1 MIIGIE
7 GSYRLEMGWIFP
19 THKDFKLVTFD
30 EAKRLD
36 MNNVEAFIQTNV
48 LGKIKNNMKAQH
60 DFMDSTG
67 KPRIVV
73 EQATFRKNI
82 DFDKPETY
90 YYKVGLNHFT
100 YNEGIFRNVYSPG
113 DRWKK
118 IKKEQKIVI
127 KPWRK
132 DRYNDSKY
140 ILFLLQNPI
149 DTSLNPLLERGEKYD
164 LWINKIIKQIK
175 NLCDKKVKVR
185 LHPRFQ
191 DRFDLHKISLVADEI
206 SNNYDGWNK
215 TNGGVSLYKDLE
227 NAWACDTF
235 SSNAATEAVCE
246 GVPVV
251 NLDNSSFSWP
261 VSYHT
266 LDILN
271 NSVIECDFDRTQ
283 WLYDC
288 SYTQWTLEEIN
299 SGIVHRRLLD
309 GDNGLLDGDR
319 T

>member
-7 GSYRLEMGWIFP
+7 GSFRLEMGWHFP
-19 THKDFKLVTFD
+19 EHKDFMLCNFD
-30 EAKRLD
+30 AAKRLD
-36 MNNVEAFIQTNV
+36 MKNVDAFVQTNV
-48 LGKIKNNMKAQH
+48 LGFIKNNMKDQH

-67 KPRIVV
+67 KPRIVI
-73 EQATFRKNI
+73 EQAVFRKNI

-100 YNEGIFRNVYSPG
+100 YNEGKFFNHNSPS
-113 DRWKK
+113 DRWNR
-118 IKKEQKIVI
+118 IQKEQDIEI
-127 KPWRK
+127 KPWRH
-132 DRYNDSKY
+132 DRYDDSKY
-140 ILFLLQNPI
+140 ILLLLQNPI
-149 DTSLNPLLERGEKYD
+149 DTSLNPLYERGEKYEE
-164 LWINKIIKQIK
+164 WVSKTIKQIR
-175 NLCDKKVKVR
+175 NITGKKIKVR

-191 DRFDLHKISLVADEI
+191 SRFEKFDLSEADMV

-215 TNGGVSLYKDLE
+215 SNGGNSLYEDFKK
-227 NAWACDTF
+227 AWACVTF

-246 GVPVV
+246 GIPVI

-266 LDILN
+266 LDILTN
-271 NSVIECDFDRTQ
+271 PVIECNFDRTQ

-288 SYTQWTLEEIN
+288 AYTQWTLEEIN
-299 SGIVHRRLLD
+299 KGIVHKRLL
-309 GDNGLLDGDR
+309 NGNR

>member
-7 GSYRLEMGWIFP
+7 GSFRLEMGWQFP
-19 THKDFKLVTFD
+19 EHKDFMLCNFD
-30 EAKRLD
+30 AAKRLD
-36 MNNVEAFIQTNV
+36 MKNVDAFIQTNV
-48 LGKIKNNMKAQH
+48 LGFIKNNMKDQH

-73 EQATFRKNI
+73 EQAVFRKNI
-82 DFDKPETY
+82 DFDKPETN

-100 YNEGIFRNVYSPG
+100 YNEGKFFNHNSPS
-113 DRWKK
+113 DRWNK
-118 IKKEQKIVI
+118 IQKEQDIEI
-127 KPWRK
+127 KPWRH
-132 DRYNDSKY
+132 DRYDDSKY
-140 ILFLLQNPI
+140 ILLLLQNPI
-149 DTSLNPLLERGEKYD
+149 DTSLNPLLERGEKYEE
-164 LWINKIIKQIK
+164 WVSKTIRQIRNITGKKI
-175 NLCDKKVKVR
+175 KVR

-191 DRFDLHKISLVADEI
+191 SRFEKFDLSEADMI

-215 TNGGVSLYKDLE
+215 SNGGDSLYEDFKK
-227 NAWACDTF
+227 AWACVTF

-246 GVPVV
+246 GIPVI

-266 LDILN
+266 LDILTN
-271 NSVIECDFDRTQ
+271 PVIECNFDRTQ

-288 SYTQWTLEEIN
+288 AYTQWTLDEIN
-299 SGIVHRRLLD
+299 KGIVHKRLLD
-309 GDNGLLDGDR
+309 GNR

>member
-7 GSYRLEMGWIFP
+7 GSFRLEMGWHFP
-19 THKDFKLVTFD
+19 EHKDFMLCNFD
-30 EAKRLD
+30 AAKRLD
-36 MNNVEAFIQTNV
+36 MKNVDAFIQTNV
-48 LGKIKNNMKAQH
+48 LGFIKNNMKDQH

-73 EQATFRKNI
+73 EQAVFRKNI
-82 DFDKPETY
+82 DFDKPETN

-100 YNEGIFRNVYSPG
+100 YNEGKFFNHNSPSN
-113 DRWKK
+113 RWKR
-118 IKKEQKIVI
+118 IQKEQDIEI
-127 KPWRK
+127 KPWRH
-132 DRYNDSKY
+132 DRYDDSKY
-140 ILFLLQNPI
+140 ILLLLQNPI
-149 DTSLNPLLERGEKYD
+149 DTSLNPLYERGEKYEE
-164 LWINKIIKQIK
+164 WVSKTIKQIR
-175 NLCDKKVKVR
+175 NITGKKIKVR

-191 DRFDLHKISLVADEI
+191 SRFEKFDLSEADMI

-215 TNGGVSLYKDLE
+215 SNGGNSLYEDFKK
-227 NAWACDTF
+227 AWACVTF

-246 GVPVV
+246 GIPVI

-266 LDILN
+266 LDILTN
-271 NSVIECDFDRTQ
+271 PVIECNFDRTQ

-288 SYTQWTLEEIN
+288 AYTQWTLEEIN
-299 SGIVHRRLLD
+299 KGIVHKRLLD
-309 GDNGLLDGDR
+309 GNR

>member
-7 GSYRLEMGWIFP
+7 GSFRLEMGWQFP
-19 THKDFKLVTFD
+19 EHKDFMLCNFD
-30 EAKRLD
+30 AAKRLD
-36 MNNVEAFIQTNV
+36 MKNVDAFIQTNV
-48 LGKIKNNMKAQH
+48 LGFIKNNMKDQH

-73 EQATFRKNI
+73 EQAVFRKNI

-100 YNEGIFRNVYSPG
+100 YNEGKFFNHNSPS
-113 DRWKK
+113 DRWNR
-118 IKKEQKIVI
+118 IQKEQDIEI
-127 KPWRK
+127 KPWRH
-132 DRYNDSKY
+132 DRYDDSKY
-140 ILFLLQNPI
+140 ILLLLQNPI
-149 DTSLNPLLERGEKYD
+149 DTSLNPLYERGEKYEE
-164 LWINKIIKQIK
+164 WVSKTIKQIR
-175 NLCDKKVKVR
+175 NITGKKIKVR

-191 DRFDLHKISLVADEI
+191 SRFEKFDLSEADMV

-215 TNGGVSLYKDLE
+215 SNGGNSLYEDFEK
-227 NAWACDTF
+227 AWACVTF

-246 GVPVV
+246 GIPVI

-266 LDILN
+266 LDILTN
-271 NSVIECDFDRTQ
+271 PVIECNFDRTQ

-288 SYTQWTLEEIN
+288 AYTQWTLEEIN
-299 SGIVHRRLLD
+299 KGIVHKRLLD
-309 GDNGLLDGDR
+309 GNR
-319 T
+319 A

>member
-7 GSYRLEMGWIFP
+7 GSFRLEMGWVFP

-36 MNNVEAFIQTNV
+36 MNKVDAFIQTNV
-48 LGKIKNNMKAQH
+48 LGVIKNNMKDQH
-60 DFMDSTG
+60 DFMDKTG
-67 KPRIVV
+67 KPRIVI

-82 DFDKPETY
+82 DFDNPYTN
-90 YYKVGLNHFT
+90 YYKVGLNHFS
-100 YNEGIFRNVYSPG
+100 YDEGIFYNHNSPS
-113 DRWKK
+113 DRWTK
-118 IKKEQKIVI
+118 IQNEQGIEI
-127 KPWRK
+127 KPWRHDK
-132 DRYNDSKY
+132 YDDSKY

-149 DTSLNPLLERGEKYD
+149 DTSLNPLIESGIKYD
-164 LWINKIIKQIK
+164 DWIVRTLKQIK
-175 NLCDKKVKVR
+175 NITGKKVRVR

-191 DRFDLHKISLVADEI
+191 SRFDIKKIMSEADEM
-206 SNNYDGWNK
+206 STNYEGWNK
-215 TNGGVSLYKDLE
+215 TNGGDSLYEDFK
-227 NAWACDTF
+227 NAWCCVTY

-246 GVPVV
+246 GIPVI
-251 NLDNSSFSWP
+251 NLHTSSFSWP

-266 LDILN
+266 LDILT

-288 SYTQWTLEEIN
+288 SYTQWTLDEIN
-299 SGIVHRRLLD
+299 SGIVHKRLLD
-309 GDNGLLDGDR
+309 GNR